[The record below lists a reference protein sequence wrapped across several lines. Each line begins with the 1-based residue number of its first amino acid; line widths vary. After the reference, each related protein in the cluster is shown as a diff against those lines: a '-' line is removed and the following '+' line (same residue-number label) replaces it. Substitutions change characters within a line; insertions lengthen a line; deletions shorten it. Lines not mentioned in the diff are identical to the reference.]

1 MVRVVGL
8 GNSKLANFHSAERV
22 LSLYRTTTQRGAGFS
37 RQTRR
42 GPARTQQARFSREN
56 RSRATRTL
64 ASTIADKPSTEHGFL
79 GKSGADLP
87 GPKHVAQKR
96 STVLRGPEH
105 LAKFHRARFSLQT
118 RRGPKHFAQ
127 EPAWS
132 TVFLA
137 KPARSCTN
145 RSISPKTTIFS
156 ANRRGPVRT

>member
-8 GNSKLANFHSAERV
+8 GNSKLCEFP
-22 LSLYRTTTQRGAGFS
+22 QRGACTISVKNYYTAWSRFS

-42 GPARTQQARFSREN
+42 GSARTQALSSTRGFLGNAAEL
-56 RSRATRTL
+56 RTL
-64 ASTIADKPSTEHGFL
+64 ASTLPEKPSTEHGFL

-96 STVLRGPEH
+96 STVLPGPEH
-105 LAKFHRARFSLQT
+105 LLAKFHRARLSLQT

-127 EPAWS
+127 EPARS
-132 TVFLA
+132 TVFSA

-145 RSISPKTTIFS
+145 PSS
-156 ANRRGPVRT
+156 ANSARTCADLSI